1 MSNLVELVVAI
12 TLASILSHVSLLL
25 LLGRHDEVYRGLDRL
40 TNTMAATPSVE
51 SSTPPLGR
59 SWNPST
65 YGTAGS
71 CYTPRLA
78 YPLFDDRP
86 ADIPQALPANSNGWG
101 APLAWGNPGTA
112 DVRQHNQERQPSRN
126 PGHNFTNNYYL
137 GQ

>member
-40 TNTMAATPSVE
+40 TNTMAATPFQASPV
-51 SSTPPLGR
+51 SAATS
-59 SWNPST
+59 
-65 YGTAGS
+65 YGAGAS

-78 YPLFDDRP
+78 YPLFDDRSS
-86 ADIPQALPANSNGWG
+86 DIPQALPANSNGWG
-101 APLAWGNPGTA
+101 APLSWDNPGSA
-112 DVRQHNQERQPSRN
+112 DVRQQNQQRQPSKA

>member
-1 MSNLVELVVAI
+1 MNNLVELVVAI

-40 TNTMAATPSVE
+40 TNSMAGGGGTPLCD
-51 SSTPPLGR
+51 TR
-59 SWNPST
+59 MTTDQQYPST
-65 YGTAGS
+65 

-86 ADIPQALPANSNGWG
+86 TDIPQALPANGNGWG
-101 APLAWGNPGTA
+101 APLSWQNPGSA
-112 DVRQHNQERQPSRN
+112 DVVEQNRRRQAQPQSRGG

>member
-40 TNTMAATPSVE
+40 TNTMAAAPSVH
-51 SSTPPLGR
+51 PP
-59 SWNPST
+59 PTT

-86 ADIPQALPANSNGWG
+86 AEIPQALPANSNGWG
-101 APLAWGNPGTA
+101 APLSWGNPGSA
-112 DVRQHNQERQPSRN
+112 DVRHQNQQRQPSKG